1 MLAYFIIGLSV
12 FVALLV
18 GGQALANADPKNLV
32 KALRIAATIICALLA
47 GFFILTG
54 RFAYAPPF
62 VIAALFFLR
71 NKPFVGGGGTP
82 SSGQQSDVETS
93 WIKATLDHDNGEMDG
108 EILKGKFESK
118 MLTSLTLEQLMDF
131 QEEAGDDPQTLAI
144 INSFLDRYHEQ
155 TEDGDTAQNEQT
167 KEQKTRTRSTSGP
180 MSRREA
186 LEILELTDG
195 ATLVQIKKAHR
206 QLMKKFHPDHDGSEY
221 MAAKINE
228 AKDVLVNTN

>member
-12 FVALLV
+12 FVALLI
-18 GGQALANADPKNLV
+18 GGQAIVNADPKKLV
-32 KALRIAATIICALLA
+32 KAFRIAATIICALLA

-71 NKPFVGGGGTP
+71 NKPFFGGGSTP
-82 SSGQQSDVETS
+82 SPGQQSDVETS

-108 EILKGKFESK
+108 QILKGKFEARLLS
-118 MLTSLTLEQLMDF
+118 SLTLEQLMDF

-144 INSFLDRYHEQ
+144 LNSFLDRYHRQ
-155 TEDGDTAQNEQT
+155 SEDDNTSQSDQT
-167 KEQKTRTRSTSGP
+167 KEQRTRARSTSGP

-186 LEILELTDG
+186 LEILELEDD
-195 ATLVQIKKAHR
+195 ATLAQIKKAHR
-206 QLMKKFHPDHDGSEY
+206 KLMKKFHPDHDGSEY

-228 AKDVLVNTN
+228 AKDVLINTN

>member
-12 FVALLV
+12 FVALLI
-18 GGQALANADPKNLV
+18 GGNSLATADPKKLV

-71 NKPFVGGGGTP
+71 NKPFFGGGNAP
-82 SSGQQSDVETS
+82 SSGQQSDVETA
-93 WIKATLDHDNGEMDG
+93 WIKATLNHDSGEMDG
-108 EILKGKFESK
+108 QILKGKFESY
-118 MLTSLTLEQLMDF
+118 MLSTLDFDQLIEF
-131 QEEAGDDPQTLAI
+131 QEEIREDQQTLAI
-144 INSFLDRYHEQ
+144 LNSFLDRYHTQ
-155 TEDGDTAQNEQT
+155 SDAAGGAGDEQT
-167 KEQKTRTRSTSGP
+167 KEQKTRARASAGP
-180 MSRREA
+180 MTRREA
-186 LEILELTDG
+186 LDILELTDE
-195 ATLVQIKKAHR
+195 ATLAQIKKAHR

-228 AKDVLVNTN
+228 AKDVLIKTN